1 MHRSNRLLAIVAGA
15 SVLAA
20 SAACAQSH
28 EASGDGYTL
37 RSSTVSSE
45 SVAGSAPRAHGIE
58 QDPAVGILNVTVL
71 RKGQPGNGTVAAAIG
86 ATVRDLV
93 GRSRPIGMTQDRE
106 NGFVSYYGTYRR
118 LAGERLDFL
127 ITAFPEGTAVKLRL
141 HCRDRV
147 APR

>member
-1 MHRSNRLLAIVAGA
+1 MHGSNRLLAIVAGA

-37 RSSTVSSE
+37 RSSTVSSD
-45 SVAGSAPRAHGIE
+45 SVAGSAARAHGIE
-58 QDPAVGILNVTVL
+58 RDPAVGILNVTVL

-93 GRSRPIGMTQDRE
+93 VRSRPIAMTQDRE
-106 NGFVSYYGTYRR
+106 NGYVSYYGTYRR
-118 LAGERLDFL
+118 QAGETARRGGPRRLRR
-127 ITAFPEGTAVKLRL
+127 P
-141 HCRDRV
+141 
-147 APR
+147 